1 MKLLAIETS
10 AEACSAALWIDG
22 QIEVR
27 HALEPQRHT
36 ELILAQV
43 DHLLGNAGL
52 YGGALDRL
60 AFGQGPGSFTG
71 VRIATSV
78 IQGLAYGFDLP
89 VVPVS
94 SLLALAEG
102 VYRKLGGSAV
112 FPALDAR
119 RGEVYIGGFLRSD
132 TGWETILNETVC
144 PPTSAFLSSDKIK
157 KRSDRWVG
165 AGSGW
170 SVYREPLQEALSVQQ
185 TMPSLY
191 PEASDVARLA
201 AFVPSLAEVN
211 AAQALPVYLRDNI
224 VVQP

>member
-10 AEACSAALWIDG
+10 AQACSAALWIDG
-22 QIEVR
+22 EIEVR
-27 HALEPQRHT
+27 HTLEPQRHA
-36 ELILAQV
+36 ELILTQI
-43 DHLLGNAGL
+43 DDLLGDAGL
-52 YGGALDRL
+52 HGGALDRL

-89 VVPVS
+89 VVPIS

-102 VYRKLGGSAV
+102 VYRKVGSSGV

-132 TGWETILNETVC
+132 TRWEIVLNETVC
-144 PPTSAFLSSDKIK
+144 APSTLPSSDKIK
-157 KRSDRWVG
+157 ERSDRWVG

-170 SVYREPLQEALSVQQ
+170 SVYQEPLEEALSVQQ
-185 TMPSLY
+185 TIPALY

-201 AFVPSLAEVN
+201 ALSSSLAEVD

-224 VVQP
+224 VVRS